1 MSQQLLRELERT
13 RDETLDYFSLDP
25 RDLARAYRPGKWSV
39 RYILHHLAD
48 NETVFFERIR
58 RALSEPRPVVW
69 VMDQD
74 AWAKGARLLAG
85 AARHRAARLRIGT
98 AGCHLLR
105 RRALRAQR
113 PPGIRA

>member
-1 MSQQLLRELERT
+1 
-13 RDETLDYFSLDP
+13 
-25 RDLARAYRPGKWSV
+25 V

-74 AWAKGARLLAG
+74 AWAKALDYSQVPLDI
-85 AARHRAARLRIGT
+85 ARLRIGT